1 MTATYSV
8 FLMLL
13 KERGELIKWV
23 VAGTVHWKSQ
33 FLLQED
39 ENE

>member
-13 KERGELIKWV
+13 KERGELIKRT

-33 FLLQED
+33 SLLQED